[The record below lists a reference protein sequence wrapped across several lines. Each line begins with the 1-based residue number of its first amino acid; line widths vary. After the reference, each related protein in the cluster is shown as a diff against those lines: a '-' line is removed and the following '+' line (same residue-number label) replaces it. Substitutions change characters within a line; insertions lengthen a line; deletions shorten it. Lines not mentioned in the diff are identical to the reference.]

1 MLPKQNDG
9 ATLCL
14 METPQS
20 LNVMHP
26 PAAAGKLEAAASRID
41 AATLLA
47 MLAIFIG
54 WFFVDTLVVTLGS
67 LRHGVRFFDISSAI
81 ADPTRIFFGIDASW
95 RRIFF
100 GLICLICLLAPLLPY
115 WRRSRLAW
123 AAHLAPLALMLL
135 CGVLLYSKTSSE
147 FFSTPGDTA
156 SLGGGVIRF
165 ANDLVRR
172 ASGLVSRHI
181 AIGLGGYLA
190 FAGSAAL
197 AALGIRQLS
206 RDAPP

>member
-1 MLPKQNDG
+1 
-9 ATLCL
+9 
-14 METPQS
+14 
-20 LNVMHP
+20 MHP
-26 PAAAGKLEAAASRID
+26 STAAGKLEDAAIRID
-41 AATLLA
+41 APALLA
-47 MLAIFIG
+47 VLAIFVG
-54 WFFVDTLVVTLGS
+54 WFFLDTLIVTLGS

-81 ADPTRIFFGIDASW
+81 ADPTRIFFRIDASLH
-95 RRIFF
+95 RIFF
-100 GLICLICLLAPLLPY
+100 GLICLICLLAALLPY

-181 AIGLGGYLA
+181 SIGMGGYLA
-190 FAGSAAL
+190 FAGSSAL
-197 AALGIRQLS
+197 AALGIRRL
-206 RDAPP
+206 AAMGTEE